1 MSTSRWVH
9 ETYELTNQKHH
20 SYKPRKCKICA
31 RAQRTHEYSLIGN
44 QKSDV
49 CKQTG
54 VQKTREYEPMGAR
67 KSDAYKLKG
76 AQKIDEYEIIGALN
90 PCVQTKKMKNPCVK
104 KQFICRSVEE

>member
-54 VQKTREYEPMGAR
+54 AQKTREYEPMGAR
-67 KSDAYKLKG
+67 KSDA
-76 AQKIDEYEIIGALN
+76 YEIIGALN
-90 PCVQTKKMKNPCVK
+90 PCVQTKKMKNPCVT